1 MITMMFRLVH
11 NLTQESRRKLSRLN
25 VDSFSSR
32 IKHEITLQHQF
43 REKIREL
50 AHIFF
55 NYSGNKKEAITKMYS
70 PLQPCH
76 FQRKQMSSRIR
87 VCVE

>member
-1 MITMMFRLVH
+1 MITMMFCLAH

-32 IKHEITLQHQF
+32 IKHEVTLQHQF

-50 AHIFF
+50 ADVFF
-55 NYSGNKKEAITKMYS
+55 NYSGNSE
-70 PLQPCH
+70 L
-76 FQRKQMSSRIR
+76 
-87 VCVE
+87 

>member
-1 MITMMFRLVH
+1 MKSVMITMMFCLAH

-43 REKIREL
+43 REKIMEL
-50 AHIFF
+50 ADVFF
-55 NYSGNKKEAITKMYS
+55 NYSGNKK
-70 PLQPCH
+70 
-76 FQRKQMSSRIR
+76 KQKR
-87 VCVE
+87 